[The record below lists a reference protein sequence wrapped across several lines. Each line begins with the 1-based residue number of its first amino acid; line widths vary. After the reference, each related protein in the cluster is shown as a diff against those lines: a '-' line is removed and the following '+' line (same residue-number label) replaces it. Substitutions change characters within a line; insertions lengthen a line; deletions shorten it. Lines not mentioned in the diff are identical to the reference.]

1 MAQDD
6 GAYDRAEA
14 RYRQLLETA
23 VDDEDRRWVRL
34 KLAQLAAL
42 RGERQVALERYRALF
57 REGPQDATGG
67 RALWEAA
74 QLVEDQAKRDDMEKQ
89 LVREFP
95 ETSWSE
101 RAAESLVARR
111 CRPARC
117 RLSALVDLI
126 SSMEDAITELPSG
139 DNLLFRA
146 AMAAHKHGDEESGHR
161 RMARDWYER
170 IAERRPDSSMGD
182 DAERQLA
189 EMAIGRQDWDTALGY
204 LERLANRYDRS
215 KNFGILSSPHASWA
229 QFKMGWIEMLFL
241 DDYDAAVEAFDR
253 FLKRHPK
260 HPQADD
266 AAWHRAQ
273 AFRLAG
279 RTTAYRRALEALLDD
294 YPHSRYISEAR
305 TQLEELRQP

>member
-6 GAYDRAEA
+6 GAYERAEA
-14 RYRQLLETA
+14 KYRQLLETA
-23 VDDEDRRWVRL
+23 VDGEDRRWVRL

-42 RGERQVALERYRALF
+42 RGERQVALERYRELWS
-57 REGPQDATGG
+57 EGPRDATGG

-74 QLVEDQAKRDDMEKQ
+74 QLVEDDKRRDEMEKQ
-89 LVREFP
+89 LLREFS

-117 RLSALVDLI
+117 RLSALRELVA
-126 SSMEDAITELPSG
+126 SMDDAIAELPSG

-146 AMAAHKHGDEESGHR
+146 ARAAHEHGDEGSDHR
-161 RMARDWYER
+161 RLARDWYER
-170 IAERRPDSSMGD
+170 IAQRRPDSSMGD

-189 EMAIGRQDWDTALGY
+189 EMAIERQDWTTALDY
-204 LERLANRYDRS
+204 LGRLSNRFDRS
-215 KNFGILSSPHASWA
+215 KNFGILSSPHTSWA
-229 QFKMGWIEMLFL
+229 QFQMGWVEMLFL
-241 DDYDAAVEAFDR
+241 EDYDAAIDAFDR
-253 FLKRHPK
+253 FLKRFSE

-273 AFRLAG
+273 AYRLAG
-279 RTTAYRRALEALLDD
+279 RPKECRRALKTFLDD
-294 YPHSRYISEAR
+294 YPHSRYISQAR
-305 TQLEELRQP
+305 TQLEELKQP